1 MKTLNHCA
9 FVLLTLVLGAGPLRP
24 QNPQTQSDIESTK
37 VSSPYLWVRSDEP
50 GVDTL
55 PLKSTSVHARILG
68 VIAEVTVTQ
77 VYQNEGS
84 KPLEA
89 FYVFPGS
96 TRAAIHAMT
105 MKIGDRILKAEIRE
119 RGAARREYATARI
132 EGRTASLLEQ
142 ERPNLFQMQVANILP
157 GDRIHVEITYSE
169 LLVPKEGEYAF
180 VYPTVAGP
188 RYTQGSV
195 DGATG
200 GIGGA
205 PFVPES
211 SEARGSFNMDV
222 TLDAGMPIGELRSDT
237 HPIEPTW
244 TTRDQVRVALKP
256 SESPQNNRDFI
267 LTYRLAGDQI
277 QSGLLLTKTG
287 GENFFLLMMQP
298 PKRLIPE
305 AVPPQEFIFI
315 LDVSGSM
322 YGYPLDTAKELM
334 KNLVGGLRTG
344 DSFNIVAFAAG
355 QRVWAPSGS
364 MPSTAANRLK
374 AWDFIDAQDGKGGSE
389 ILSAFKSAFALP
401 REKEQARTLVLLS
414 DGYVN
419 VEPKILDLIRENLGG
434 TNVFAFGIGSS
445 VNRHLMEG
453 IAHVG
458 QGESFVVT
466 NAADAGKEASRFRKY
481 VAAPMLSRIS
491 LKFDGFDTFDTEPMR
506 IPDVLSDRPIICFG
520 KWRGEAKGNIEVTGL
535 TGIGNYTK
543 IIPVADAQQDG
554 ETSAL
559 RHLWARHR
567 IQMLGDYGLLGGVV
581 NQAEITRLGLAYE
594 LMTEYTSFV
603 AVDTEIR
610 NPGTPAVQVAQ
621 PNPLPAGSPGETV
634 SMFPTSRSMERVA
647 CLSPCVSVSSHS
659 PEVMGTTVMVTAAD
673 ARYERTAVCA
683 ATMTVA
689 EVDLLPAPPKRVAYK
704 RTPRKVGAASFQLGK
719 LSADREG
726 VPLLRTAA
734 LVEQKMMELA
744 KAGLLKDLPATFNLQ
759 LRVDASGAVTSVNF
773 DRACGRAGQ
782 RLEARLLA
790 WRFETWTMSGATVLN
805 VPVHVNR

>member
-1 MKTLNHCA
+1 VRTLNHCFFA
-9 FVLLTLVLGAGPLRP
+9 LLTLVLSVGPLRP
-24 QNPQTQSDIESTK
+24 QDPQTQSDIASAK

-50 GVDTL
+50 GVDAL
-55 PLKSTSVHARILG
+55 PLKSTSVHARISG

-89 FYVFPGS
+89 VYVFPGS

-105 MKIGDRILKAEIRE
+105 MKVGERILKAEIRE
-119 RGAARREYATARI
+119 RGAARREYATARL

-157 GDRIHVEITYSE
+157 GDKIQVEMTYSE

-188 RYTQGSV
+188 RYTKGSV
-195 DGATG
+195 DGAVS
-200 GIGGA
+200 GA
-205 PFVPES
+205 PYVPDAS
-211 SEARGSFNMDV
+211 KAGSSFNMNV
-222 TLDAGMPIGELRSDT
+222 TLDAGMSIGELRSDS
-237 HPIEPTW
+237 HSIEPTW
-244 TTRDQVRVALKP
+244 TTRDHVCVSLK
-256 SESPQNNRDFI
+256 SSDSPQNNRDFI

-277 QSGLLLTKTG
+277 QSGLMLTRTG

-334 KNLVGGLRTG
+334 KNLVGGLRNG
-344 DSFNIVAFAAG
+344 DRFNIVTFAAG
-355 QRVWAPSGS
+355 QQVWAPSGS
-364 MPSTAANRLK
+364 LPSTAANRLK
-374 AWDFIDAQDGKGGSE
+374 AWDFVDAQKGKGGSE
-389 ILSAFKSAFALP
+389 ILNAFKTAFALP
-401 REKEQARTLVLLS
+401 RERDQARTVVLLS

-445 VNRHLMEG
+445 VNRYLMEG

-481 VAAPMLSRIS
+481 IAAPMLSCIR
-491 LKFDGFDTFDTEPMR
+491 LKFDGFDAFDTEPMNV
-506 IPDVLSDRPIICFG
+506 PDVLSDRPIICFG

-535 TGIGNYTK
+535 TGIGTYTK
-543 IIPVADAQQDG
+543 IIPVADAKQDG

-594 LMTEYTSFV
+594 LMTEYTAFV
-603 AVDTEIR
+603 AVDKEIR
-610 NPGTPAVQVAQ
+610 NPGTPTIQVPH
-621 PNPLPAGSPGETV
+621 PNPLPAGSREEPVLMT
-634 SMFPTSRSMERVA
+634 MPRYSREIIA
-647 CLSPCVSVSSHS
+647 CLSPGVSTSASATVTVSASTAHYDS
-659 PEVMGTTVMVTAAD
+659 SATCCATMDFSEEEIIRAPEV
-673 ARYERTAVCA
+673 
-683 ATMTVA
+683 
-689 EVDLLPAPPKRVAYK
+689 
-704 RTPRKVGAASFQLGK
+704 RKVEKQVRRRAGNSSFQIGK

-734 LVEQKMMELA
+734 LVEQKMKDIA
-744 KAGLLKDLPATFNLQ
+744 KAGLFKDLPETFNLQ
-759 LRVDASGAVTSVNF
+759 LRVDASGAVTAVIF
-773 DRACGRAGQ
+773 DRACGGPGKL
-782 RLEARLLA
+782 LEARLLA
-790 WRFETWTMSGATVLN
+790 WRFETWTMSGTTVLH